1 MDAGASRG
9 LSGTKGEREMSASSS
24 GASERGGSATRRV
37 LVLCWV
43 AVALDGFDLVV
54 LRAVT
59 PALLGYEAWG
69 LTPPQV
75 GTITSFGL
83 VGMMIGALGIR
94 TLADVT
100 GRRTAIMISVASFSV
115 FTALLGLAPS
125 PEVFGLFRFLAGLG
139 LGGLIPTAATLVSE
153 YARMRRGSSS
163 ITFMMTG
170 YHVGGVLTAVLAI
183 LILPALGW
191 RAMFVIGGLPALVL
205 VPLMLKYLPEFPS
218 FLVARGRRDEAEA
231 LAAWHGIPLAPD
243 EVRAEEHASEG
254 GGLGAI
260 KTLFSSGYL
269 LGTLAFSVASF
280 MGLLLVYGLNQWL
293 PTIMRDAGYALG
305 AALAFL
311 LVLNLG
317 AVIGLLL
324 AGPVADRYGSK
335 TVNVAWFA
343 LAAVSLF
350 LLSVQ
355 MPLVLTYL
363 AVLVTGV
370 WVFQRPGVAVRLREQ
385 ALSDERSRHGVGLGR
400 GHRARRRDL
409 RPPARRAARRRR
421 ARRAVGLLRLR
432 TRRPARG
439 HLHRPRAP
447 LPRRNRQ
454 GAAGTPGG
462 GDIALPEDGRP
473 GIQLRDRRR
482 ETCARR

>member
-9 LSGTKGEREMSASSS
+9 LSDTKGDREMSASLS
-24 GASERGGSATRRV
+24 GASERGGSAMRWV
-37 LVLCWV
+37 VVLCWV

-54 LRAVT
+54 LGAVT
-59 PALLGYEAWG
+59 PALLEYEAWR

-83 VGMMIGALGIR
+83 VGMMIGALGIG
-94 TLADVT
+94 TLADLI
-100 GRRTAIMISVASFSV
+100 GRRTAIMISVVSFSV

-125 PEVFGLFRFLAGLG
+125 PEVFGLLRFLAGLG

-170 YHVGGVLTAVLAI
+170 YHVGGVLTALLAI

-205 VPLMLKYLPEFPS
+205 VPLMLKYLPESPS

-231 LAAWHGIPLAPD
+231 LAARHGIPLAPEEVR
-243 EVRAEEHASEG
+243 EVRAEERASEG
-254 GGLGAI
+254 GGLGAV
-260 KTLFSSGYL
+260 KTLFSGGYL

-317 AVIGLLL
+317 AVIGLLF

-335 TVNVAWFA
+335 MVNVAWFA

-370 WVFQRPGVAVRLREQ
+370 WVFSAQVLLYAYVSKHYPT
-385 ALSDERSRHGVGLGR
+385 SGR
-400 GHRARRRDL
+400 GTAL
-409 RPPARRAARRRR
+409 GWAAGIGRVG
-421 ARRAVGLLRLR
+421 AICGPLLGGLLVGAGLAVPWGFYAFALVGLL
-432 TRRPARG
+432 
-439 HLHRPRAP
+439 
-447 LPRRNRQ
+447 
-454 GAAGTPGG
+454 GAIF
-462 GDIALPEDGRP
+462 IALVPRSPAETVSETP
-473 GIQLRDRRR
+473 LRSEAATQR
-482 ETCARR
+482 